1 MQQIDEGD
9 SRADAEWLL
18 TNGLGGFSSTMV
30 SGALGRR
37 YHGYLIA
44 ALPPPL
50 GRVVMLSGM
59 TEWLVAAPVDG
70 EREPVD
76 EATLAPPPGA
86 SALRTVAFRIERR
99 VAHLDAGE
107 RSDPPGKARGHGAE
121 T

>member
-1 MQQIDEGD
+1 MTAEQWCGADLRMQSGGPRRVDWAARMQQIDEGD

-59 TEWLVAAPVDG
+59 TDGFVAAPVDG
-70 EREPVD
+70 EREPV
-76 EATLAPPPGA
+76 E
-86 SALRTVAFRIERR
+86 
-99 VAHLDAGE
+99 
-107 RSDPPGKARGHGAE
+107 
-121 T
+121 